1 MAEPKT
7 SEDDNLKREM
17 KKASKKSSKKTI
29 APPPGEG
36 GPSLGVASPTAAAG
50 AQKSSP
56 PTSASTPQKPHS
68 SVPKTPPQ
76 AQPSMSDVPK
86 MNFHAANLG
95 TVAEPKGGTTEGA
108 MDDKLKKKSTKKKA
122 PDATTAVA
130 PPGISTG
137 LVTGVAAMPGGG
149 APTVASLQSPTTSFQ
164 ECKERRRRRASSSC
178 GASRG
183 QTAEAERGGET
194 KKRKEELERQALDMA
209 RREEE
214 ARQRELRKVEAL
226 AALNANAE
234 ECQEEDD
241 YDEDFENYD
250 DGGFE
255 EPDEPAQAKKLSTNA
270 LQAES
275 KPQTPSSGG
284 ASKKATTAKQT
295 PAAPKDAKEAKGT
308 GSKKATSG
316 VSASIAGLKHSI
328 DPRAKRV
335 KVSKPPANEILDKK
349 KMETERFD
357 MFQLAP
363 LTDFDKYM
371 GQLRVCAVRQVFV
384 QTNDDARSVQTQTK
398 PRAMK
403 DQSMLFPDDMGV
415 DAALTDSTTTT
426 TSSRRFIGFLA
437 RASHACEVLLEEN
450 LMYADGASNQQ
461 QHDTIPQ
468 SQCDTASL
476 NGFSAKQVSINAD
489 HALFQYRP
497 LLGTVCHDM
506 AFSLQVSHWLV
517 GGYGPADDGDN
528 NAPFADKSILS
539 VWDINQVQS
548 PVRCACMRWLRAEGV
563 VSCVGFGPGRDM
575 FVLSGSDE
583 GAVQVWDLRLPPS
596 PHFEGC
602 RAGDPVWEKRYVVQF
617 ANVLVLQYSVAA
629 RANFQFGSL
638 DNRGLLVVWSVI
650 ECRTDHECVF
660 VLYLSSI
667 YQYTDSTLH
676 NHTLGSRALSID
688 SCVEIGGRVKLVK
701 TAVIDSVV
709 APSLLVGPSANEFAF
724 FPADPNQFVVG
735 TTGGA
740 IVHGSRFDKKL
751 GVKAYRRGGDYG
763 GGGVSAVTSLAFH
776 PTLSQYFL
784 AGYADGSLRYDYCSH
799 RPFFLFHVDL
809 ARDIASWY
817 DVALGVSRV
826 MWSPSRPSVF
836 YVLYTNGTLTIWDLL
851 TSRMMP
857 VVTESAGP
865 CVATKRKGKRSN
877 YLVDIYFIGGRRRAD
892 IARTCRPSIAIAGA
906 SSKPLAIHE
915 LCGPLTQKTK
925 DETASVDT
933 LLAGVV

>member
-7 SEDDNLKREM
+7 SEDDDLKREM
-17 KKASKKSSKKTI
+17 KKASKKSSKKTT

-36 GPSLGVASPTAAAG
+36 GPSLGVASPTASAG

-68 SVPKTPPQ
+68 NAPKTPPQ

-130 PPGISTG
+130 PPGTSTG
-137 LVTGVAAMPGGG
+137 LVTGVAATPGGG
-149 APTVASLQSPTTSFQ
+149 APTVASLQSPTTSVRLFLLLSKGHPFSCLSFKSAKNDDEEERARAAARREAKRQ
-164 ECKERRRRRASSSC
+164 KQKEVE
-178 GASRG
+178 
-183 QTAEAERGGET
+183 EA

-255 EPDEPAQAKKLSTNA
+255 EPDEPAQAKKLSTNGSKSNQQSLMDPPEDFATVQKIREA

-295 PAAPKDAKEAKGT
+295 PAAPKDAKEAKGIVMTCSKSDKVHMSRVGT
-308 GSKKATSG
+308 GAKKATSG

-335 KVSKPPANEILDKK
+335 KEILDKK

-497 LLGTVCHDM
+497 LLGTVYM
-506 AFSLQVSHWLV
+506 AFSHQVSHWLV

-539 VWDINQVQS
+539 VWDINQVKS
-548 PVRCACMRWLRAEGV
+548 PVRCVCMRWLRAEGV

-596 PHFEGC
+596 PRFE
-602 RAGDPVWEKRYVVQF
+602 
-617 ANVLVLQYSVAA
+617 
-629 RANFQFGSL
+629 
-638 DNRGLLVVWSVI
+638 
-650 ECRTDHECVF
+650 
-660 VLYLSSI
+660 
-667 YQYTDSTLH
+667 DSTLH
-676 NHTLGSRALSID
+676 NHPLGSRALSID

-701 TAVIDSVV
+701 TAVIDSVT

-776 PTLSQYFL
+776 PTLPQYFL
-784 AGYADGSLRYDYCSH
+784 AGYADGSL
-799 RPFFLFHVDL
+799 
-809 ARDIASWY
+809 
-817 DVALGVSRV
+817 
-826 MWSPSRPSVF
+826 
-836 YVLYTNGTLTIWDLL
+836 
-851 TSRMMP
+851 
-857 VVTESAGP
+857 
-865 CVATKRKGKRSN
+865 
-877 YLVDIYFIGGRRRAD
+877 RAD

-915 LCGPLTQKTK
+915 LWYDL
-925 DETASVDT
+925 
-933 LLAGVV
+933 

>member
-7 SEDDNLKREM
+7 SEDDDLKREM
-17 KKASKKSSKKTI
+17 KKASKKSSKKTT

-36 GPSLGVASPTAAAG
+36 GPSLGVASPTASAG

-68 SVPKTPPQ
+68 NAPKTPPQ

-130 PPGISTG
+130 VRHLHGSCDSAKNDDEEERAR
-137 LVTGVAAMPGGG
+137 AA
-149 APTVASLQSPTTSFQ
+149 A
-164 ECKERRRRRASSSC
+164 RREAKR
-178 GASRG
+178 
-183 QTAEAERGGET
+183 QKQKEAEEA

-255 EPDEPAQAKKLSTNA
+255 EPDEPAQAKKLSTNGSKSNQQSLMDPPEDFATVQKIREA

-295 PAAPKDAKEAKGT
+295 PAAPKDAKEAKGIVMTCSKSDKVHMSRVGT
-308 GSKKATSG
+308 GAKKATSG

-335 KVSKPPANEILDKK
+335 KEILDKK

-489 HALFQYRP
+489 HVLFQYRP
-497 LLGTVCHDM
+497 LLGTVYM
-506 AFSLQVSHWLV
+506 AFSHQVSHWLV

-539 VWDINQVQS
+539 VWDINQVKS
-548 PVRCACMRWLRAEGV
+548 PVRCVCMRWLRAEGV

-596 PHFEGC
+596 PRFEG
-602 RAGDPVWEKRYVVQF
+602 R
-617 ANVLVLQYSVAA
+617 N
-629 RANFQFGSL
+629 N
-638 DNRGLLVVWSVI
+638 
-650 ECRTDHECVF
+650 
-660 VLYLSSI
+660 
-667 YQYTDSTLH
+667 
-676 NHTLGSRALSID
+676 
-688 SCVEIGGRVKLVK
+688 
-701 TAVIDSVV
+701 
-709 APSLLVGPSANEFAF
+709 
-724 FPADPNQFVVG
+724 
-735 TTGGA
+735 
-740 IVHGSRFDKKL
+740 
-751 GVKAYRRGGDYG
+751 
-763 GGGVSAVTSLAFH
+763 
-776 PTLSQYFL
+776 PTKFNMRHCML
-784 AGYADGSLRYDYCSH
+784 
-799 RPFFLFHVDL
+799 
-809 ARDIASWY
+809 
-817 DVALGVSRV
+817 
-826 MWSPSRPSVF
+826 
-836 YVLYTNGTLTIWDLL
+836 
-851 TSRMMP
+851 
-857 VVTESAGP
+857 
-865 CVATKRKGKRSN
+865 
-877 YLVDIYFIGGRRRAD
+877 
-892 IARTCRPSIAIAGA
+892 
-906 SSKPLAIHE
+906 
-915 LCGPLTQKTK
+915 
-925 DETASVDT
+925 
-933 LLAGVV
+933 

>member
-130 PPGISTG
+130 SGISTG

-149 APTVASLQSPTTSFQ
+149 APTVASLQSPTTSVRLFLLLSKGHPFSYLSSKSAKNDD
-164 ECKERRRRRASSSC
+164 EEERARAAARREAKR
-178 GASRG
+178 
-183 QTAEAERGGET
+183 QKQKEAEEA

-255 EPDEPAQAKKLSTNA
+255 EPDEPAQAKKLSTNGSKSNQQSLMDPPEDFATVQKIREA

-295 PAAPKDAKEAKGT
+295 PAAPKDAKEAKGIVMTCSKSDKLQMSRVGT
-308 GSKKATSG
+308 GAKKATSG

-335 KVSKPPANEILDKK
+335 KEILDKK

-363 LTDFDKYM
+363 LTDFDKY
-371 GQLRVCAVRQVFV
+371 
-384 QTNDDARSVQTQTK
+384 
-398 PRAMK
+398 
-403 DQSMLFPDDMGV
+403 
-415 DAALTDSTTTT
+415 
-426 TSSRRFIGFLA
+426 
-437 RASHACEVLLEEN
+437 
-450 LMYADGASNQQ
+450 
-461 QHDTIPQ
+461 
-468 SQCDTASL
+468 
-476 NGFSAKQVSINAD
+476 
-489 HALFQYRP
+489 
-497 LLGTVCHDM
+497 
-506 AFSLQVSHWLV
+506 
-517 GGYGPADDGDN
+517 
-528 NAPFADKSILS
+528 
-539 VWDINQVQS
+539 
-548 PVRCACMRWLRAEGV
+548 
-563 VSCVGFGPGRDM
+563 
-575 FVLSGSDE
+575 
-583 GAVQVWDLRLPPS
+583 
-596 PHFEGC
+596 
-602 RAGDPVWEKRYVVQF
+602 
-617 ANVLVLQYSVAA
+617 
-629 RANFQFGSL
+629 
-638 DNRGLLVVWSVI
+638 
-650 ECRTDHECVF
+650 
-660 VLYLSSI
+660 
-667 YQYTDSTLH
+667 
-676 NHTLGSRALSID
+676 
-688 SCVEIGGRVKLVK
+688 
-701 TAVIDSVV
+701 
-709 APSLLVGPSANEFAF
+709 
-724 FPADPNQFVVG
+724 
-735 TTGGA
+735 
-740 IVHGSRFDKKL
+740 
-751 GVKAYRRGGDYG
+751 
-763 GGGVSAVTSLAFH
+763 
-776 PTLSQYFL
+776 
-784 AGYADGSLRYDYCSH
+784 
-799 RPFFLFHVDL
+799 
-809 ARDIASWY
+809 
-817 DVALGVSRV
+817 
-826 MWSPSRPSVF
+826 
-836 YVLYTNGTLTIWDLL
+836 
-851 TSRMMP
+851 
-857 VVTESAGP
+857 
-865 CVATKRKGKRSN
+865 
-877 YLVDIYFIGGRRRAD
+877 
-892 IARTCRPSIAIAGA
+892 
-906 SSKPLAIHE
+906 
-915 LCGPLTQKTK
+915 
-925 DETASVDT
+925 
-933 LLAGVV
+933 

>member
-7 SEDDNLKREM
+7 SEDDDLKREM
-17 KKASKKSSKKTI
+17 KKASKKSSKKTT

-68 SVPKTPPQ
+68 SAPKTPPQ

-130 PPGISTG
+130 PPGTSTG

-149 APTVASLQSPTTSFQ
+149 APTVASLQSPTTSSAKNDD
-164 ECKERRRRRASSSC
+164 EEERARAAARREAKR
-178 GASRG
+178 
-183 QTAEAERGGET
+183 QKQKDAEEA

-255 EPDEPAQAKKLSTNA
+255 EPDEPAQAKKLSTNGSKSNQQSLMDPPEDFATVQKIREA

-308 GSKKATSG
+308 GAKKATSG

-335 KVSKPPANEILDKK
+335 KEILDKK

-450 LMYADGASNQQ
+450 LMYADGASNQK

-497 LLGTVCHDM
+497 LLDM
-506 AFSLQVSHWLV
+506 AFSHQVSHWLV

-548 PVRCACMRWLRAEGV
+548 PVRWLRAEGV

-596 PHFEGC
+596 PRFEAPSIKVKVEPPTYSTAGMKHDHNHTSPIAAV
-602 RAGDPVWEKRYVVQF
+602 RAIPSGKKG
-617 ANVLVLQYSVAA
+617 
-629 RANFQFGSL
+629 ANFQFGSL

-650 ECRTDHECVF
+650 ECRTDHE
-660 VLYLSSI
+660 
-667 YQYTDSTLH
+667 
-676 NHTLGSRALSID
+676 ALSID

-701 TAVIDSVV
+701 TAVIDS

-776 PTLSQYFL
+776 PTLPQYFL
-784 AGYADGSLRYDYCSH
+784 AGYADGSLS
-799 RPFFLFHVDL
+799 LFHVDL

-865 CVATKRKGKRSN
+865 SVATKRKGKVLFALS
-877 YLVDIYFIGGRRRAD
+877 AD